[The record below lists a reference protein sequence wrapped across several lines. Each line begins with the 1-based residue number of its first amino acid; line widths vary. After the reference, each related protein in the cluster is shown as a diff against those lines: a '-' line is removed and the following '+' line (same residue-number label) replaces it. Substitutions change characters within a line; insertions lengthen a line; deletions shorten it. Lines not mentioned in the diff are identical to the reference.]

1 MGTILKDN
9 LNNISAGERT
19 PKRKTAEGQNWSCL
33 KECKIWSRNDYK
45 THHDTFSRLSLP
57 RCIKF
62 DCRMTTERVTEIRKQ
77 LEKLDEDAEAVLVL
91 VEELAGMDVTLKI
104 LQKTKIGFTL
114 NTVRKEATDEKVK
127 KACKDLLKKWKNL
140 EEGIEKG
147 ESSSSKIKESEAEP
161 AKDKKG
167 RVVFSD
173 FPDFQPNL
181 TPKEVLQLGSFGGT
195 YFRPIYSSVTKQ
207 KYKDEAW
214 QELPASWLQ
223 GLNIRTQVASSVY
236 DNSKNKYGVKCG
248 ASLEEWESSG
258 WMHKQDPYGWFQ
270 WYCRFYQGRRTEDD
284 VRQVGRWSK
293 CTGPKG
299 RWKNNLISKCAK
311 AGCAFDNFGV
321 SPVVRQTLQH
331 WGYVLTK
338 EDFEKEKAR
347 FK

>member
-1 MGTILKDN
+1 
-9 LNNISAGERT
+9 
-19 PKRKTAEGQNWSCL
+19 
-33 KECKIWSRNDYK
+33 
-45 THHDTFSRLSLP
+45 
-57 RCIKF
+57 
-62 DCRMTTERVTEIRKQ
+62 MTTERVTEIRKQ
-77 LEKLDEDAEAVLVL
+77 LDKLDEDAESLLIL
-91 VEELAGMDVTLKI
+91 VEELKGMEVTLKI

-114 NTVRKEATDEKVK
+114 NTVRKEATDERVK
-127 KACKDLLKKWKNL
+127 KACKDLLKTWKKL
-140 EEGIEKG
+140 EEEEGEEKKG
-147 ESSSSKIKESEAEP
+147 EASSSKKNKEAEAEP
-161 AKDKKG
+161 SKDKKG
-167 RVVFSD
+167 CLVFPD
-173 FPDFQPNL
+173 FPDFKPNL
-181 TPKEVLQLGSFGGT
+181 TPKEVLQRGSFGGT

-214 QELPASWLQ
+214 KELPASWLE

-236 DNSKNKYGVKCG
+236 DNSKNKYRVKCG
-248 ASLEEWESSG
+248 ASLEEWENSG

-270 WYCRFYQGRRTEDD
+270 WYCRFYQGRRTGDD

-293 CTGPKG
+293 CCGPKG

-311 AGCAFDNFGV
+311 AGCGFDNFGV